1 MTIFFLSIRPHFF
14 FPSKDD
20 NFFFFLW
27 SCFMKSVKRW
37 INKIEWATL
46 QRYYIQY
53 DNNTNTIW
61 VLFEAFSPILK
72 FVLGRNS
79 SFFSQNKYIFYWP
92 RTKLVLKKKDSK
104 DAGSSKYGTT
114 RKNTQRY
121 HTPKRLTAFFFSAVF
136 VLISHKAGKVKRIV
150 KLSARSQLVNQV
162 ILQHKITNCL
172 NNRTVSQDI
181 CSLFASYLYCILCS
195 W

>member
-1 MTIFFLSIRPHFF
+1 MWWGTVADRPHFFFPSKDDNFFLSIRPHFF

-121 HTPKRLTAFFFSAVF
+121 HTPKRLTAFFF
-136 VLISHKAGKVKRIV
+136 L
-150 KLSARSQLVNQV
+150 LS
-162 ILQHKITNCL
+162 
-172 NNRTVSQDI
+172 
-181 CSLFASYLYCILCS
+181 LCS
-195 W
+195 FLIKREK

>member
-1 MTIFFLSIRPHFF
+1 MWWGTVADRPHFF

-46 QRYYIQY
+46 QRYYTQY

-92 RTKLVLKKKDSK
+92 RTKLVL
-104 DAGSSKYGTT
+104 TT
-114 RKNTQRY
+114 PLFLSFQGWQ
-121 HTPKRLTAFFFSAVF
+121 FFFLF
-136 VLISHKAGKVKRIV
+136 VVMFHEICEKMNKQNWMSYITTLLYTVWQQYKHNLGIV
-150 KLSARSQLVNQV
+150 WGLLTNIEICLGSEFV
-162 ILQHKITNCL
+162 IFQPK
-172 NNRTVSQDI
+172 
-181 CSLFASYLYCILCS
+181 
-195 W
+195 

>member
-1 MTIFFLSIRPHFF
+1 MWWGTVADRPHFF

-20 NFFFFLW
+20 NFFFLFVVMFHEICEKMSKQNWMSYITTLLYTVW
-27 SCFMKSVKRW
+27 QQYKHNLGIVW
-37 INKIEWATL
+37 GLLTNIEICL
-46 QRYYIQY
+46 GS
-53 DNNTNTIW
+53 
-61 VLFEAFSPILK
+61 E
-72 FVLGRNS
+72 FVI
-79 SFFSQNKYIFYWP
+79 FQPNKYIFYWP
-92 RTKLVLKKKDSK
+92 RTKLVLKKKIPKMQARQNTAQLVKILSD
-104 DAGSSKYGTT
+104 TT
-114 RKNTQRY
+114 HQNVW
-121 HTPKRLTAFFFSAVF
+121 PLFFSAVF

-150 KLSARSQLVNQV
+150 KRSARSQLVNQV

>member
-1 MTIFFLSIRPHFF
+1 MWWGTVADRPHFF

-46 QRYYIQY
+46 QRYYTQY

-92 RTKLVLKKKDSK
+92 RTKLVLKKKIPKMQARQNTAQLVKILSD
-104 DAGSSKYGTT
+104 TT
-114 RKNTQRY
+114 HQNVW
-121 HTPKRLTAFFFSAVF
+121 PLFFSAVF

-150 KLSARSQLVNQV
+150 RRSARSQLVNQV

>member
-1 MTIFFLSIRPHFF
+1 MWWGTVADRPHFF

-46 QRYYIQY
+46 QRYYTQY

-92 RTKLVLKKKDSK
+92 RTKLVLKKKIPKMQARQNTAQLVKILSD
-104 DAGSSKYGTT
+104 TT
-114 RKNTQRY
+114 HQNVW
-121 HTPKRLTAFFFSAVF
+121 PLFFSAVF

-150 KLSARSQLVNQV
+150 RRSARIDPTFSFLPRMT
-162 ILQHKITNCL
+162 IFFSFCGH
-172 NNRTVSQDI
+172 VSWNLWKDE
-181 CSLFASYLYCILCS
+181 
-195 W
+195 

>member
-1 MTIFFLSIRPHFF
+1 MWWGTVADRPHFF

-20 NFFFFLW
+20 NFFFVYSTPLFLSFQGWQFFFFLW

-92 RTKLVLKKKDSK
+92 RTKLVLKKKIPKMQARQNTAQLVKILSD
-104 DAGSSKYGTT
+104 TT
-114 RKNTQRY
+114 HQNVW
-121 HTPKRLTAFFFSAVF
+121 PLFFFC
-136 VLISHKAGKVKRIV
+136 
-150 KLSARSQLVNQV
+150 
-162 ILQHKITNCL
+162 CL
-172 NNRTVSQDI
+172 CAHFS
-181 CSLFASYLYCILCS
+181 
-195 W
+195 

>member
-1 MTIFFLSIRPHFF
+1 MGDGGGSTPLFLSFQGWQFFFCLFDPTFSFLPRMTI
-14 FPSKDD
+14 
-20 NFFFFLW
+20 FFFFLW

-46 QRYYIQY
+46 QRYYTQY

-121 HTPKRLTAFFFSAVF
+121 HTPKRLTAFFF
-136 VLISHKAGKVKRIV
+136 L
-150 KLSARSQLVNQV
+150 LS
-162 ILQHKITNCL
+162 
-172 NNRTVSQDI
+172 
-181 CSLFASYLYCILCS
+181 LCS
-195 W
+195 FLIKREK